1 MGCRTTLVG
10 SMALHIHK
18 YGGTSVGS
26 LDRIRAVAQ
35 NVVKQRE
42 AGDDVIV
49 VVSAMAGETNRLESL
64 GQELSNKPKNREMD
78 VLLSAGEQVSA
89 ALTAMA
95 LDQCGCEARSYLGWQ
110 VPIVTDAN
118 HTRARFESIETKR
131 LKDDLAAGI
140 TPIVAGF
147 QGVDGGGDITT
158 IGRGGS
164 DTSAV
169 AIASALNAEEC
180 RIYTDVDG
188 VYTADPRIVD
198 DAQKL
203 EVVFFEEMLEL
214 ASLGSKVLHPRAVEY
229 AANSG
234 VTLRV
239 LSSFIEGQGTLITF
253 EDANMERPVVS
264 GIAHAID
271 EAKLTVVGVPDVPG
285 VASTILG
292 PIAGASIEVDM
303 IVQNIGSD
311 GTTDFTFTVKRRD
324 YDTAKGILDGI
335 IKDIGARD
343 VIGDNAIVKVSVV
356 GVGMRSHAGVATRMF
371 DALAA
376 EDINI
381 QMISTS
387 EIKISVVI
395 AEQYLDVAVRSIHK
409 VFDLGNNVTV
419 A

>member
-1 MGCRTTLVG
+1 MT
-10 SMALHIHK
+10 LHIHK

-26 LDRIRAVAQ
+26 LDRIRAVAG
-35 NVVKQRE
+35 NVAKRRD
-42 AGDDVIV
+42 AGDDVVV

-64 GQELSNKPKNREMD
+64 GQELSDQPKAREMD

-95 LDQCGCEARSYLGWQ
+95 LDQLGYRARSYLGWQ
-110 VPIVTDAN
+110 VPIVTDTN
-118 HTRARFESIETKR
+118 HMKARFECIETKR
-131 LKDDLAAGI
+131 LKEDLAASVI
-140 TPIVAGF
+140 PVVAGF
-147 QGVDGGGDITT
+147 QGIDAGGDITT
-158 IGRGGS
+158 VGRGGS

-169 AIASALNAEEC
+169 AIAAALNADEC

-198 DAQKL
+198 GARKM
-203 EVVFFEEMLEL
+203 EVVSFEEMLEL

-239 LSSFIEGQGTLITF
+239 LSSFNEGEGTLITF
-253 EDANMERPVVS
+253 EDANMEQPVVS

-292 PIAGASIEVDM
+292 PIADASIEVDM

-324 YDTAKGILDGI
+324 YDTAKGILSGLL
-335 IKDIGARD
+335 KDLGARD
-343 VIGDNAIVKVSVV
+343 VLGDNAIVKVSVV

-371 DALAA
+371 NALA
-376 EDINI
+376 EENINI

-395 AEQYLDVAVRSIHK
+395 AERYLELAVRSIHK
-409 VFDLGNNVTV
+409 VFELENGDIPE
-419 A
+419 

>member
-1 MGCRTTLVG
+1 MT
-10 SMALHIHK
+10 LHIHK

-26 LDRIRAVAQ
+26 LDRIRAVAG
-35 NVVKQRE
+35 NVAKRLD
-42 AGDDVIV
+42 AGDDVVV

-64 GQELSNKPKNREMD
+64 GQELSDQPKAREMD

-95 LDQCGCEARSYLGWQ
+95 LDQLGHRVRSYLGWQ
-110 VPIVTDAN
+110 VPIVTDTN
-118 HTRARFESIETKR
+118 HMKARFECIETKR
-131 LKDDLAAGI
+131 LKEDLTAGVI
-140 TPIVAGF
+140 PVVAGF
-147 QGVDGGGDITT
+147 QGVDAGGDITT
-158 IGRGGS
+158 VGRGGS

-169 AIASALNAEEC
+169 AIAAALNADEC

-198 DAQKL
+198 GARKM
-203 EVVFFEEMLEL
+203 EVVSFEEMLEL

-239 LSSFIEGQGTLITF
+239 LSSFNEGEGTLITF
-253 EDANMERPVVS
+253 EDTNMEQPVVS

-292 PIAGASIEVDM
+292 PIADASIEVDM

-324 YDTAKGILDGI
+324 YDTAKGILSGLL
-335 IKDIGARD
+335 KDLGARD
-343 VIGDNAIVKVSVV
+343 VLGDNAIVKVSVV

-371 DALAA
+371 NALA
-376 EDINI
+376 EENINI

-395 AEQYLDVAVRSIHK
+395 AERYLELAVRSIHK
-409 VFDLGNNVTV
+409 VFELENGDI
-419 A
+419 AE

>member
-1 MGCRTTLVG
+1 
-10 SMALHIHK
+10 MALHIHK

-26 LDRIRAVAQ
+26 LDRIRAVAG
-35 NVVKQRE
+35 NVAKRRD
-42 AGDDVIV
+42 AGDDVVV

-64 GQELSNKPKNREMD
+64 GQELSDQPKAREMD

-95 LDQCGCEARSYLGWQ
+95 LDQLGCRARSYLGWQ
-110 VPIVTDAN
+110 VPIVTDTN
-118 HTRARFESIETKR
+118 HMKARFECIETKR
-131 LKDDLAAGI
+131 LKEDLAASVI
-140 TPIVAGF
+140 PVVAGF
-147 QGVDGGGDITT
+147 QGIDAGGDITT
-158 IGRGGS
+158 VGRGGS

-169 AIASALNAEEC
+169 AIAAALNADEC

-198 DAQKL
+198 GARKM
-203 EVVFFEEMLEL
+203 EVVSFEEMLEL

-239 LSSFIEGQGTLITF
+239 LSSFNEGEGTLITF
-253 EDANMERPVVS
+253 EDANMEQPVVS

-292 PIAGASIEVDM
+292 PIADASIEVDM

-324 YDTAKGILDGI
+324 YDTAKGILSGLL
-335 IKDIGARD
+335 KDLGARD
-343 VIGDNAIVKVSVV
+343 VLGDNAIVKVSVV

-371 DALAA
+371 NALA
-376 EDINI
+376 EENINI

-395 AEQYLDVAVRSIHK
+395 AERYLELAVRSIHK
-409 VFDLGNNVTV
+409 VFELENGDI
-419 A
+419 AE

>member
-1 MGCRTTLVG
+1 MT
-10 SMALHIHK
+10 LHIHK

-26 LDRIRAVAQ
+26 LDRIRAIAE
-35 NVVKQRE
+35 NVVTRRK
-42 AGDDVIV
+42 AGDDVVV

-64 GQELSNKPKNREMD
+64 GHELSDRPKAREMD

-95 LDQCGCEARSYLGWQ
+95 LDQLGCKARSYLGWQ
-110 VPIVTDAN
+110 VPIVTDTN
-118 HTRARFESIETKR
+118 HTKARFESIETKL
-131 LKDDLAAGI
+131 LKEDLAASVI
-140 TPIVAGF
+140 PVVAGF
-147 QGVDGGGDITT
+147 QGVDAAGDITT

-169 AIASALNAEEC
+169 AIAAALNADEC

-198 DAQKL
+198 DAQKMDL
-203 EVVFFEEMLEL
+203 VSFEEMLEL

-239 LSSFIEGQGTLITF
+239 LSSFNEGRGTLITF
-253 EDANMERPVVS
+253 EDAKMEQPVVS

-292 PIAGASIEVDM
+292 PIADASIEVDM

-324 YDTAKGILDGI
+324 YDTAKRILNGV
-335 IKDIGARD
+335 IKDLGARD
-343 VIGDNAIVKVSVV
+343 LIGDKAIVKVSVG

-371 DALAA
+371 NALA
-376 EDINI
+376 EENINI

-395 AEQYLDVAVRSIHK
+395 AERYLELAVRSIHK
-409 VFDLGNNVTV
+409 VFDLGNGDV
-419 A
+419 AE

>member
-1 MGCRTTLVG
+1 
-10 SMALHIHK
+10 MALHIHK

-26 LDRIRAVAQ
+26 LDRIRAVAG
-35 NVVKQRE
+35 NVAKRRD
-42 AGDDVIV
+42 AGDDVVV

-64 GQELSNKPKNREMD
+64 GQELSDQPKAREMD

-95 LDQCGCEARSYLGWQ
+95 LDQLGYRARSYLGWQ
-110 VPIVTDAN
+110 VPIVTDTN
-118 HTRARFESIETKR
+118 HMKARFECIETKR
-131 LKDDLAAGI
+131 LKEDLAASVI
-140 TPIVAGF
+140 PVVAGF
-147 QGVDGGGDITT
+147 QGIDAGGDITT
-158 IGRGGS
+158 VGRGGS

-169 AIASALNAEEC
+169 AIAAALNADEC

-198 DAQKL
+198 GARKM
-203 EVVFFEEMLEL
+203 EVVSFEEMLEL

-239 LSSFIEGQGTLITF
+239 LSSFNEGEGTLITF
-253 EDANMERPVVS
+253 EDANMEQPVVS

-292 PIAGASIEVDM
+292 PIADASIEVDM

-324 YDTAKGILDGI
+324 YDTAKGILSGLL
-335 IKDIGARD
+335 KDLGARD
-343 VIGDNAIVKVSVV
+343 VLGDNAIVKVSVV

-371 DALAA
+371 NALA
-376 EDINI
+376 EENINI

-395 AEQYLDVAVRSIHK
+395 AERYLELAVRSIHK
-409 VFDLGNNVTV
+409 VFELENGDI
-419 A
+419 AE

>member
-1 MGCRTTLVG
+1 
-10 SMALHIHK
+10 MALHIHK
-18 YGGTSVGS
+18 YGGTSVGN

-169 AIASALNAEEC
+169 AIASALNAAEC

-335 IKDIGARD
+335 IKDIGARE

-395 AEQYLDVAVRSIHK
+395 AEQYLDVAVRAIHK
-409 VFDLGNNVTV
+409 VFDLGNNVTI

>member
-1 MGCRTTLVG
+1 MT
-10 SMALHIHK
+10 LHIHK

-26 LDRIRAVAQ
+26 LDRIRAIAE
-35 NVVKQRE
+35 NVVTRRK
-42 AGDDVIV
+42 AGDDVVV

-64 GQELSNKPKNREMD
+64 GHELSDRPKAREMD

-95 LDQCGCEARSYLGWQ
+95 LDQLGCKARSYLGWQ
-110 VPIVTDAN
+110 VPIVTDTN
-118 HTRARFESIETKR
+118 HTKARFESIETKL
-131 LKDDLAAGI
+131 LKEDLAASVI
-140 TPIVAGF
+140 PVVAGF
-147 QGVDGGGDITT
+147 QGVDAAGDITT

-169 AIASALNAEEC
+169 AIAAALNADEC

-198 DAQKL
+198 DAQKMDL
-203 EVVFFEEMLEL
+203 VSFEEMLEL

-239 LSSFIEGQGTLITF
+239 LSSFNEGRGTLITF
-253 EDANMERPVVS
+253 EDAKMEQPVVS

-292 PIAGASIEVDM
+292 PIADASIEVDM

-324 YDTAKGILDGI
+324 YDTAKGILNGV
-335 IKDIGARD
+335 IKDVGARD
-343 VIGDNAIVKVSVV
+343 LIGDKAIVKVSVV

-371 DALAA
+371 NALA
-376 EDINI
+376 EENINI

-395 AEQYLDVAVRSIHK
+395 AERYLELAVRSIHK
-409 VFDLGNNVTV
+409 VFDLGNGNV
-419 A
+419 AE

>member
-1 MGCRTTLVG
+1 MT
-10 SMALHIHK
+10 LHIHK

-26 LDRIRAVAQ
+26 LDRIRAVAG
-35 NVVKQRE
+35 NVAKRRD
-42 AGDDVIV
+42 AGDDVVV

-64 GQELSNKPKNREMD
+64 GQELSDQPNAREMD

-95 LDQCGCEARSYLGWQ
+95 LDQLGYRARSYLGWQ
-110 VPIVTDAN
+110 VPIVTDTN
-118 HTRARFESIETKR
+118 HMKARFECIETKR
-131 LKDDLAAGI
+131 LKEDLAASVI
-140 TPIVAGF
+140 PVVAGF
-147 QGVDGGGDITT
+147 QGIDAGGDITT
-158 IGRGGS
+158 VGRGGS

-169 AIASALNAEEC
+169 AIAAALNADEC

-198 DAQKL
+198 GARKMA
-203 EVVFFEEMLEL
+203 VVSFEEMLEL

-239 LSSFIEGQGTLITF
+239 LSSFNEGEGTLITF
-253 EDANMERPVVS
+253 EDANMEQPVVS

-292 PIAGASIEVDM
+292 PIADASIEVDM

-324 YDTAKGILDGI
+324 YDTAKGILSGLL
-335 IKDIGARD
+335 KDLGARD
-343 VIGDNAIVKVSVV
+343 VLGDNAIVKVSVV

-371 DALAA
+371 NALA
-376 EDINI
+376 EENINI

-395 AEQYLDVAVRSIHK
+395 AERYLELAVRSIHK
-409 VFDLGNNVTV
+409 VFELENGDI
-419 A
+419 AE

>member
-1 MGCRTTLVG
+1 MTLHV
-10 SMALHIHK
+10 HK

-26 LDRIRAVAQ
+26 LDRIRAVAES
-35 NVVKQRE
+35 VAMRRKS
-42 AGDDVIV
+42 GDDVVV
-49 VVSAMAGETNRLESL
+49 VVSAMAGETNRLETL
-64 GQELSNKPKNREMD
+64 GQELSERPKAREMD

-95 LDQCGCEARSYLGWQ
+95 LDQLGCKARSYLGWQ
-110 VPIVTDAN
+110 VPIVTDSN
-118 HTRARFESIETKR
+118 HTKARFESIETKR
-131 LKDDLAAGI
+131 LKEDLAACV
-140 TPIVAGF
+140 TPVVAGF
-147 QGVDGGGDITT
+147 QGVDAGGDITT

-169 AIASALNAEEC
+169 AIAAALNADEC

-198 DAQKL
+198 DAQKMDL
-203 EVVFFEEMLEL
+203 ISFEEMLEL

-239 LSSFIEGQGTLITF
+239 LSSFNEGRGTLITF
-253 EDANMERPVVS
+253 EDAKMEQPVVS

-292 PIAGASIEVDM
+292 PIADASIEVDM

-324 YDTAKGILDGI
+324 YDTAKGILNGV
-335 IKDIGARD
+335 IKDVGARD
-343 VIGDNAIVKVSVV
+343 LIGDKAIVKVSVV

-371 DALAA
+371 NALA
-376 EDINI
+376 EENINI

-395 AEQYLDVAVRSIHK
+395 AERYLELAVRSIHK
-409 VFDLGNNVTV
+409 VFDLGNGNV
-419 A
+419 AE

>member
-1 MGCRTTLVG
+1 MT
-10 SMALHIHK
+10 LHIHK

-26 LDRIRAVAQ
+26 LDRIRAVAG
-35 NVVKQRE
+35 NVAKRRD
-42 AGDDVIV
+42 AGDDVVV

-64 GQELSNKPKNREMD
+64 GQELSDQPKAREMD

-95 LDQCGCEARSYLGWQ
+95 LDQLGCRARSYLGWQ
-110 VPIVTDAN
+110 VPIVTDTN
-118 HTRARFESIETKR
+118 HMKARFECIETKR
-131 LKDDLAAGI
+131 LKEDLAASVI
-140 TPIVAGF
+140 PVVAGF
-147 QGVDGGGDITT
+147 QGIDAGGDITT
-158 IGRGGS
+158 VGRGGS

-169 AIASALNAEEC
+169 AIAAALNADEC

-198 DAQKL
+198 GARKM
-203 EVVFFEEMLEL
+203 EVVSFEEMLEL

-239 LSSFIEGQGTLITF
+239 LSSFNEGEGTLITF
-253 EDANMERPVVS
+253 EDANMEQPVVS

-292 PIAGASIEVDM
+292 PIADASIEVDM

-324 YDTAKGILDGI
+324 YDTAKGILSGLL
-335 IKDIGARD
+335 KDLGARD
-343 VIGDNAIVKVSVV
+343 VLGDNAIVKVSVV

-371 DALAA
+371 NALA
-376 EDINI
+376 EENINI

-395 AEQYLDVAVRSIHK
+395 AERYLELAVRSIHK
-409 VFDLGNNVTV
+409 VFELENGEI
-419 A
+419 AE

>member
-1 MGCRTTLVG
+1 MTLHV
-10 SMALHIHK
+10 HK

-26 LDRIRAVAQ
+26 LDRIRAVAES
-35 NVVKQRE
+35 VAMRRK
-42 AGDDVIV
+42 AGDDVVV
-49 VVSAMAGETNRLESL
+49 VVSAMAGETNRLETL
-64 GQELSNKPKNREMD
+64 GQELSERPKAREMD

-95 LDQCGCEARSYLGWQ
+95 LDQLGCKARSYLGWQ
-110 VPIVTDAN
+110 VPIVTDTN
-118 HTRARFESIETKR
+118 HTKARFESIETKR
-131 LKDDLAAGI
+131 LKEDLAACV
-140 TPIVAGF
+140 TPVVAGF
-147 QGVDGGGDITT
+147 QGVDAGGDITT

-169 AIASALNAEEC
+169 AIAAALNADEC

-198 DAQKL
+198 DAQKMDL
-203 EVVFFEEMLEL
+203 ISFEEMLEL

-239 LSSFIEGQGTLITF
+239 LSSFNEGRGTLITF
-253 EDANMERPVVS
+253 EDAKMEQPVVS

-292 PIAGASIEVDM
+292 PIADASIEVDM

-324 YDTAKGILDGI
+324 YDTAKGILNGV
-335 IKDIGARD
+335 IKDVGARD
-343 VIGDNAIVKVSVV
+343 LIGDKAIVKVSVV

-371 DALAA
+371 NALA
-376 EDINI
+376 EENINI

-395 AEQYLDVAVRSIHK
+395 AERYLELAVRSIHK
-409 VFDLGNNVTV
+409 VFDLGNGNV
-419 A
+419 AE

>member
-1 MGCRTTLVG
+1 
-10 SMALHIHK
+10 MALHIHK
-18 YGGTSVGS
+18 YGGTSVGN

-131 LKDDLAAGI
+131 LMDDLAAGI

-169 AIASALNAEEC
+169 AIASALNAAEC

-292 PIAGASIEVDM
+292 PIAAASIEVDM

-395 AEQYLDVAVRSIHK
+395 AEQHLDVAVRSIHK
-409 VFDLGNNVTV
+409 VFDLGNNVAV

>member
-1 MGCRTTLVG
+1 
-10 SMALHIHK
+10 MALHIHK
-18 YGGTSVGS
+18 YGGTSVGN

-64 GQELSNKPKNREMD
+64 GQEVSNKPKNREMD

-169 AIASALNAEEC
+169 AIASALNAAEC

-324 YDTAKGILDGI
+324 YDTAKGILDGV

>member
-1 MGCRTTLVG
+1 MTLHV
-10 SMALHIHK
+10 HK

-26 LDRIRAVAQ
+26 LDRIRAVAES
-35 NVVKQRE
+35 VAMRRKS
-42 AGDDVIV
+42 GDDVVV
-49 VVSAMAGETNRLESL
+49 VVSAMAGETNRLETL
-64 GQELSNKPKNREMD
+64 GQELSERPKAREMD

-95 LDQCGCEARSYLGWQ
+95 LDQLGCKARSYLGWQ
-110 VPIVTDAN
+110 VPIVTDTN
-118 HTRARFESIETKR
+118 HTKARFESIETKR
-131 LKDDLAAGI
+131 LKEDLAACV
-140 TPIVAGF
+140 TPVVAGF
-147 QGVDGGGDITT
+147 QGVDAGGDITT

-169 AIASALNAEEC
+169 AIAAALNADEC

-198 DAQKL
+198 DAQKMDL
-203 EVVFFEEMLEL
+203 ISFEEMLEL

-239 LSSFIEGQGTLITF
+239 LSSFNEGRGTLITF
-253 EDANMERPVVS
+253 EDAKMEQPVVS

-292 PIAGASIEVDM
+292 PIADASIEVDM

-324 YDTAKGILDGI
+324 YDTAKGILNGV
-335 IKDIGARD
+335 IKDLGARD
-343 VIGDNAIVKVSVV
+343 LIGDKAIVKVSVV

-371 DALAA
+371 NALA
-376 EDINI
+376 EENINI

-395 AEQYLDVAVRSIHK
+395 AERYLELAVRSIHK
-409 VFDLGNNVTV
+409 VFDLGNGNV
-419 A
+419 AE